1 MTIFVVTPRES
12 SFRNYVARESMNRP
26 NDRFIKVSSPI
37 ALIGHSI
44 KNEDRIVCVD
54 IHKMQPHTLNEIKR
68 ELLTR
73 SSRYPQAYADVVELF
88 GSPENKKRGE
98 SNVK

>member
-26 NDRFIKVSSPI
+26 SERFIKVSSPI
-37 ALIGHSI
+37 ALIGQSI
-44 KNEDRIVCVD
+44 KNKDCIVCVD
-54 IHKMQPHTLNEIKR
+54 IHKMQQNTFNEIKT
-68 ELLTR
+68 ELLIR
-73 SSRYPQAYADVVELF
+73 SYRYPQAYADVVELF
-88 GSPENKKRGE
+88 GSPENEKRGK